1 MKTKTTKAHQIKAVF
16 LFKLRADDQLQERRM
31 RRKRRKRRKSKR
43 KKKGR
48 KTTTTSLVTEY

>member
-16 LFKLRADDQLQERRM
+16 LFKLRADDQLQERR
-31 RRKRRKRRKSKR
+31 KRRKRRKSKR
-43 KKKGR
+43 EKKGR

>member
-16 LFKLRADDQLQERRM
+16 LFKLRADDQLQER
-31 RRKRRKRRKSKR
+31 KRRKRRKSKR
-43 KKKGR
+43 EKKGR